1 MKDFK
6 LNRFNIGEFVKALF
20 ELVVDDKS
28 FRVNIV
34 AWRNKRSL
42 SQNGLQHLIYGKVS
56 KFLIA
61 QGRKE
66 WTPKKTKDSL
76 KSKYLGWE
84 DTEFVDV
91 VTGEITIKTTL
102 RATSDLDVG
111 ESFHYTT
118 QIIEWCEW
126 MDISIEIPATCEYRA
141 LQDLQNE

>member
-6 LNRFNIGEFVKALF
+6 LNRFSIGEFVKALF
-20 ELVVDDKS
+20 EMVVDDKS

-34 AWRNKRSL
+34 LWRDKRSL
-42 SQNGLQHLIYGKVS
+42 SQNSLQHVIYGKVS

-61 QGRKE
+61 RNRPD
-66 WTPKKTKDSL
+66 WDAKKVKDEL
-76 KSKYLGWE
+76 KSKFLGWI
-84 DTEFVDV
+84 DKEFTDV
-91 VTGEITIKTTL
+91 VTGEITVKSCL
-102 RATSDLDVG
+102 KETSKLDSG

-126 MDISIEIPATCEYRA
+126 MGISIEIPATCEYRE

>member
-6 LNRFNIGEFVKALF
+6 LTRHNIGGFISALV
-20 ELVVDDKS
+20 EMVVNDKV

-34 AWRNKRSL
+34 AWRDKRSL
-42 SQNGLQHLIYGKVS
+42 SQNSLQHVIYGVVS

-61 QGRKE
+61 QGRSE
-66 WTPKKTKDSL
+66 WTPKKVKDSL

-91 VTGEITIKTTL
+91 VTGEISTKTTL
-102 RATSDLDVG
+102 RATSDLDTG
-111 ESFHYTT
+111 QSFHYTT

-126 MDISIEIPATCEYRA
+126 MDIPIQIPATCEYRS
-141 LQDLQNE
+141 LQELQEK